1 MNGRV
6 NRNEKILLGS
16 WILFLGV
23 LFLLISTF
31 SCDSNP
37 YGYIQYETI
46 TEHDTVYVY
55 DRTLYTNGFEVAGG
69 TQWVLGE
76 EYELWCFLKVHNI
89 SGWDID
95 SIMGHGRLYYDSE
108 YEHIAYEKASYF
120 SSEPVYDIQADT
132 LYSILADS
140 IGYTTLK
147 YMNIPVQSYYWTVW
161 IE

>member
-1 MNGRV
+1 MKK
-6 NRNEKILLGS
+6 NEKILLGS
-16 WILFLGV
+16 WLLFLGV
-23 LFLLISTF
+23 ILFGISIF
-31 SCDSNP
+31 SCDSDP
-37 YGYIQYETI
+37 YGYIETVY
-46 TEHDTVYVY
+46 EHDTVYVY
-55 DRTLYTNGFEVAGG
+55 DKTLYTNGFEVAGG

-132 LYSILADS
+132 IYSIPADS
-140 IGYTTLK
+140 IGYCTMK
-147 YMNIPVQSYYWTVW
+147 YFNLPVQSYYWTVW